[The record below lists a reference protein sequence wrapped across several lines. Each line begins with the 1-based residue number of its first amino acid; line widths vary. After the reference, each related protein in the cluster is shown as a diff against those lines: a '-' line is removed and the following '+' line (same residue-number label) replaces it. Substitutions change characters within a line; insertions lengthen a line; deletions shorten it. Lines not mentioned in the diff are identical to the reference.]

1 MSKLIALARK
11 AAELGQKEEA
21 QKAYTMVLQQAE
33 RTPEE
38 ELEAATYILFS
49 KGEYRV
55 SYTTFVS
62 LHQRGKYRRECF
74 DILTQAFYEPNR
86 KLLES
91 RYEKNCK
98 LLKKYPYLFRQDF
111 LPFQQLP
118 IRFYPYDDKGYV
130 PFDMRTG
137 QFGEYV
143 NVNHP
148 VVSRNFFANLDDPI
162 LAEDVFSQYELEYLY
177 DNVRKSEWV
186 GRENHIYLHYTD
198 WAVFCA
204 YLQCFNLRPLLEEEK
219 LIFLIEGEIAQYP
232 IDFQKEYGIDYSQ
245 YPVKPVGIR
254 EVNRLIWHTQLSAHN
269 GGDFFNEILYD
280 HPNVLSYESIMYD
293 NLLDVCTS
301 YQTDLNQGRKVLL
314 DGSTDPAIAL
324 ELNHLSH
331 VTVKDILVGFFLG
344 RTGLNQKLDRA
355 SRIVPALL
363 MQPHFYNIT
372 FDIRT
377 TEKTD
382 VAVLR
387 SEELNKILS
396 SPLFHGFKYI
406 KTFTPMRRP
415 TTSYGATI
423 RFMLNRAEEDKILG
437 DELLRRAM
445 NRSYMVDWQNR
456 IFQDSI
462 LVRFEDGKLNP
473 KATFTALAQ
482 FLDIPYTE
490 SMTYCSGATGIN
502 PESSQG
508 NVLGFDPATVYRTY
522 DEYADDA
529 ERALLEGLWRDVYAQ
544 YGYEFQYYD
553 GEATDEAWLKKTLER
568 CDCLYEHIRKRY
580 PQFYQAHVEKI
591 AQDNDVSITADEE
604 SMENSLQE
612 YLDQMKEKRADI
624 AQVLLKSPVP
634 INQNGQPLRFMKKL
648 ELDPALL
655 EQPLYH

>member
-1 MSKLIALARK
+1 MSKLIELARK
-11 AAELGQKEEA
+11 MAELAQKEEA
-21 QKAYTMVLQQAE
+21 QKAYAMVLQQAE

-55 SYTTFVS
+55 AYTTFVS
-62 LHQRGKYRRECF
+62 LHQRGQYRRECF

-86 KLLES
+86 KLLET

-118 IRFYPYDDKGYV
+118 IRFYPYDDKGYI

-137 QFGEYV
+137 QFGAYV

-148 VVSRNFFANLDDPI
+148 VVSRNFFANLDDPV
-162 LAEDVFSQYELEYLY
+162 LATDVFSQYELEYLH

-204 YLQCFNLRPLLEEEK
+204 YLQCLNLRPLLAEEK
-219 LIFLIEGEIAQYP
+219 LIFLIGDEVAQYP
-232 IDFQKEYGIDYSQ
+232 IDFKGRFGIDYSQ

-280 HPNVLSYESIMYD
+280 HPNVLSFDSIMHE
-293 NLLDVCTS
+293 NILELCTT
-301 YQTDLNQGRKVLL
+301 YQTALNQGRKVLL
-314 DGSTDPAIAL
+314 DGVTDPAAAA
-324 ELNHLSH
+324 ELNQLSH
-331 VTVKDILVGFFLG
+331 VTVKDILVGLFLG
-344 RTGLNQKLDRA
+344 RTVLNPKLDRA
-355 SRIVPALL
+355 ARIVPALHL
-363 MQPHFYNIT
+363 QPHFPNIT
-372 FDIRT
+372 FDLRLAKDERT
-377 TEKTD
+377 ALLVSK
-382 VAVLR
+382 
-387 SEELNKILS
+387 ELDNILV

-423 RFMLNRAEEDKILG
+423 RFMIKNNSEGTPG
-437 DELLRRAM
+437 DELMRRAL
-445 NRSYMVDWQNR
+445 NRSFMANWQNR
-456 IFQDSI
+456 LFQDSV

-473 KATFTALAQ
+473 KATFTALAK

-490 SMTYCSGATGIN
+490 SMTYCSSWQGMN
-502 PESSQG
+502 PESMEG

-529 ERALLEGLWRDVYAQ
+529 ERALLEALWKDVYAA
-544 YGYEFQYYD
+544 YGYDFCYYK
-553 GEATDEAWLKKTLER
+553 GEPTDETWLERTLADCKCLYGHIANCFPAAYQARLKKITE
-568 CDCLYEHIRKRY
+568 ES
-580 PQFYQAHVEKI
+580 
-591 AQDNDVSITADEE
+591 DVTITADEK
-604 SMENSLQE
+604 SMEDALQT
-612 YLDQMKEKRADI
+612 YLDNIKTNRREIIR
-624 AQVLLKSPVP
+624 VLLKSPVLV
-634 INQNGQPLRFMKKL
+634 NQSGQPLHFMKKL